1 MAHGGLSEET
11 TAAKSILASGQSRH
25 SQTIELLSVDV
36 IFMKLQSTIKRP
48 KGFRLNVRKLGQPSV
63 KLSDA
68 EKENLSEVLD
78 VLLKYSNINKDS
90 KCPHIEGKM
99 I

>member
-1 MAHGGLSEET
+1 M
-11 TAAKSILASGQSRH
+11 
-25 SQTIELLSVDV
+25 
-36 IFMKLQSTIKRP
+36 
-48 KGFRLNVRKLGQPSV
+48 RKLGHPSV

-90 KCPHIEGKM
+90 KCPHIEGKRDSNCAF
-99 I
+99 

>member
-1 MAHGGLSEET
+1 M
-11 TAAKSILASGQSRH
+11 
-25 SQTIELLSVDV
+25 
-36 IFMKLQSTIKRP
+36 
-48 KGFRLNVRKLGQPSV
+48 

-90 KCPHIEGKM
+90 KCPHIEGIRPFSAIFNRFSVDKDRAQEL
-99 I
+99 IAEINQLAQKQAEEE

>member
-1 MAHGGLSEET
+1 M
-11 TAAKSILASGQSRH
+11 
-25 SQTIELLSVDV
+25 
-36 IFMKLQSTIKRP
+36 
-48 KGFRLNVRKLGQPSV
+48 RKLGQPSV

-90 KCPHIEGKM
+90 KCPHIEGKNVSNCVFWN
-99 I
+99 IFFQSTKTVPTN